1 VQRKV
6 IGLAVQASVVDMQ
19 VTRYTYS
26 NGNSVLLMTFT
37 THADSAMMP
46 GVGITGPAGAA
57 AGGARVR
64 DFWNIFS
71 LNIKRHREHEPI
83 CVEEA
88 DESLRVQR
96 ATHPGRECRRH
107 RDPQ

>member
-1 VQRKV
+1 VQRMV
-6 IGLAVQASVVDMQ
+6 IGLGVEASVVDTQ
-19 VTRYTYS
+19 VTLYTHS
-26 NGNSVLLMTFT
+26 NGNSVPLMTFT
-37 THADSAMMP
+37 SHADSAMVP

-64 DFWNIFS
+64 DLWNIFS
-71 LNIKRHREHEPI
+71 LNSKRHREHEPI

-88 DESLRVQR
+88 DKSLRVQR